1 MDTHR
6 IAISTELTK
15 KWRDAATLL
24 AEIIKVPSVLLAKV
38 EAQNIHV
45 IASSEAAD
53 NPFRDGEEAGK
64 AVVRCCESVLNNHG
78 KVLAADARVNGRSST
93 APGTEPAIDSC
104 LGLPV
109 RWPDGNVFGVLC
121 VIGNHPGGPD
131 ASNDGLNERALAYFR
146 DNWERDLGALYES
159 EVPPPQ
165 DNEERL
171 AQALN
176 ERTTELVETK
186 EWVEKLFQ
194 DSPFPFWEMDLT
206 EVKKYLDGLSRKG
219 SNPRDYLETHPEAA
233 LQCAWLTR
241 HVRFNRAT
249 LRLNDATGEREL
261 YAWLAKEMMDQ
272 SGIHMKNFSG
282 LIRELAGGRTEFEM
296 ENVSVTVTG
305 RLIHCLSRVVVSAGC
320 EETWSRVLV
329 STLDLTERKR
339 GERAAAHLAAIVESS
354 DDSIVG
360 TDRES
365 KIVSWNR
372 GAQLLYG
379 YTAEEAVGQP
389 VSLIVPPDTHDIR
402 SINRRLA
409 RGESVRQFETTR
421 IAKDGSIK
429 EVSITISPIMDSS
442 GTIMGACGIGRDIT
456 ERKRAENELRESMER
471 YEALFD
477 ETPISLYE
485 IDLSGVKH
493 VVDRLRE
500 SGITDFDSY
509 FRSHPEVVLE
519 CGRQFKMVRINKT
532 TLQLRGAGSGAELRK
547 WVVENLADAS
557 SVPFRTFTDNIITF
571 ASGSTVFEN
580 EVLTPTVSGKWM
592 SVLGRVT
599 IMPGFEDSW
608 SRVLVSGIDLTK
620 LRGAEA
626 ARAYL
631 SYIVESTDD
640 AIFGNTLDNL
650 VTSWNEGAERLYGY
664 SAEEV
669 LGEHVSFLFPDDRL
683 DDMNRIMTLLET
695 GPGVEQCETVHL
707 TKDGERIDVS
717 ITVSRIR
724 DSKGV
729 AIGSSI
735 IARDITKRKGA
746 EDALRQSQQE
756 YSTLV
761 NSIDGI
767 VWKADASTFAFSFV
781 SSHAERILG
790 YSAQR
795 WLNDPNFWMEHIHP
809 GDRERVIEL
818 SAKAISERRDYE
830 FQYRMIHANGR
841 GVWLHDFVTVV
852 ADDSGQIELRGVMV
866 DVTEQKKAE
875 EALRKSEEQHRL
887 FFELDLAGNYI
898 STPSGAL
905 KNCNPVFARMFGFE
919 SVQEAI
925 ETGVLSLHSG
935 PEAHKAFVDMVRTQ
949 TRVEYFEEDL
959 RRKDGSIVHAIESAI
974 GTFDENG
981 TLVEIRGYLMDDTE
995 RRKIEQQLEQ
1005 SQRLEAIGRLAG
1017 GIAHD
1022 FNNLLTIIMG
1032 YSQLLLRRIPKSDR
1046 NYADV
1051 FEIVGASERAGSLT
1065 NQLLA
1070 FSRNQILQPRV
1081 IDLNHIVADLD
1092 RMLRRIIGEHID
1104 LVTVA
1109 DPRVGRVKAD
1119 PGQVE
1124 QVIVNLAVNA
1134 RDAMPNGGRLTIE
1147 TGNAYLDENYS
1158 ASHIGATPGHHVMLA
1173 VSDNGAGIDEEVQSH
1188 IFEPFFT
1195 TKQASKGT
1203 GLGLSTVYG
1212 IVRQSGGNIWVY
1224 SEPGRGTT
1232 FKIYLPRVDEAPE
1245 AQERAGTE
1253 EVECR
1258 GTETVLLVEDENPV
1272 RQLAARALREAGFTV
1287 IEASNGDQALR
1298 VLDEPESS
1306 QIQMLVTDVVMPGMG
1321 GKELADRVKTARPDI
1336 KALFIT
1342 GYTDNAVVHNGH
1354 LGPGIEILQKP
1365 FRPGSLTRKVRE
1377 ILDAT

>member
-1 MDTHR
+1 MDTHG
-6 IAISTELTK
+6 ITIPTELLER
-15 KWRDAATLL
+15 WRDAVNLL
-24 AEIIKVPSVLLAKV
+24 ADVIKVPSVLLTIV
-38 EAQNIHV
+38 ESKKIHV
-45 IASSEAAD
+45 VAYNEAPD
-53 NPFRDGEEAGK
+53 NPFRAGEEASI
-64 AVVRCCESVLNNHG
+64 AVVRCCESVLSAHG
-78 KVLAADARVNGRSST
+78 NVLVADARIDARSSI
-93 APGTEPAIDSC
+93 APGTEPAIESC
-104 LGLPV
+104 FGLPV
-109 RWPDGNVFGVLC
+109 RWPNGHIFGILC
-121 VIGNHPGGPD
+121 VIGISKTGLDGP
-131 ASNDGLNERALAYFR
+131 NERVLTYFR
-146 DNWERDLGALYES
+146 DTWERDLAALYKTLTTSREND
-159 EVPPPQ
+159 Q
-165 DNEERL
+165 LHL
-171 AQALN
+171 AQALD
-176 ERTTELVETK
+176 ERTAELIGTK
-186 EWVEKLFQ
+186 EWFERLFE
-194 DSPFPFWEMDLT
+194 DSPFPFWEMDLSD
-206 EVKKYLDGLSRKG
+206 VKKYLDGVRANG
-219 SNPRDYLETHPEAA
+219 FDPCDYLETHPEAYQ
-233 LQCAWLTR
+233 QCARRTR
-241 HVRFNRAT
+241 HVRFNKAT
-249 LRLNDATGEREL
+249 LRLNDAKSEREL
-261 YAWLAKEMMDQ
+261 YAWLAGEMMNR
-272 SGIHMKNFSG
+272 SGIHIKNFSA
-282 LIRELAGGRTEFEM
+282 LIRQLAAGRTEFEM
-296 ENVSVTVTG
+296 ENLSVTVTG
-305 RLIHCLSRVVVSAGC
+305 RMVHCLSRVVVSAGC

-339 GERAAAHLAAIVESS
+339 AEQATAHLATIVESS
-354 DDSIVG
+354 DDSIIG
-360 TDRES
+360 TDLES
-365 KIVSWNR
+365 KIISWNR
-372 GAQLLYG
+372 GAQMLYG

-389 VSLIVPPDTHDIR
+389 VSMIVPPDKHDLR

-409 RGESVRQFETTR
+409 KGESIRQFETSR
-421 IAKDGSIK
+421 IAKDGSLK

-442 GTIMGACGIGRDIT
+442 GAIIGACGIGRDIT
-456 ERKRAENELRESMER
+456 ERKRADDELRESMER

-477 ETPISLYE
+477 QTPISLYE

-493 VVDRLRE
+493 VIDRLRE
-500 SGITDFDSY
+500 SGITDFDTY

-519 CGRQFKMVRINKT
+519 CGRQFKMGRVNKT
-532 TLQLRGAGSGAELRK
+532 TLELRGAGSAAELRK
-547 WVVENLADAS
+547 WVAENLADPS
-557 SVPFRTFTDNIITF
+557 SVPFRTFADNIIAF
-571 ASGSTVFEN
+571 ASGSTVYEN

-608 SRVLVSGIDLTK
+608 SRVLVSGIDLTE

-640 AIFGNTLDNL
+640 AIFGNTLDGL

-669 LGEHVSFLFPDDRL
+669 LGRHVSFLFPDDRQ
-683 DDMNRIMTLLET
+683 DDMNRIMTSLEA
-695 GPGVEQCETVHL
+695 GPGVEQRETVHL
-707 TKDGERIDVS
+707 TKSGRRLDVS

-735 IARDITKRKGA
+735 IARNITKRKQA

-756 YSTLV
+756 YSNLV

-767 VWKADASTFAFSFV
+767 VWQADAETFTFSFV

-790 YSAQR
+790 YSAES
-795 WLNDPNFWMEHIHP
+795 WLNDPGFWIEHIHH

-818 SAKAISERRDYE
+818 SRKAITERRDYE
-830 FQYRMIHANGR
+830 FQYRMLHAGGR
-841 GVWLHDFVTVV
+841 IVWLHDFVTVV
-852 ADDSGQIELRGVMV
+852 ADGSGPVELRGVMV
-866 DVTEQKKAE
+866 DITEQKKAE
-875 EALRKSEEQHRL
+875 KALRKSEEQHRL
-887 FFELDLAGNYI
+887 FFELDLAANYI

-905 KNCNPVFARMFGFE
+905 KNCNPVFARMFGFD

-925 ETGVLSLHSG
+925 ETGVLSLHPN
-935 PEAHKAFVDMVRTQ
+935 PEAHDAFVEMIRTHA
-949 TRVEYFEEDL
+949 RVEYLEEDL
-959 RRKDGSIVHAIESAI
+959 YRKDGSVVHAIESAI

-981 TLVEIRGYLMDDTE
+981 ALVEIRGYLMDDTE
-995 RRKIEQQLEQ
+995 RRKIEQQLQQ
-1005 SQRLEAIGRLAG
+1005 SQRLEAVGRLAG

-1081 IDLNHIVADLD
+1081 IDLNHVVADLD
-1092 RMLRRIIGEHID
+1092 RMLRRVIGEHID

-1119 PGQVE
+1119 PGQIE
-1124 QVIVNLAVNA
+1124 QVVVNLAVNA

-1147 TGNAYLDENYS
+1147 TANAYLDENYT
-1158 ASHIGATPGHHVMLA
+1158 ASHIGAAPGHHVMLA

-1212 IVRQSGGNIWVY
+1212 IVKQSGGNIWVY

-1232 FKIYLPRVDEAPE
+1232 FKVYLPRVDEA
-1245 AQERAGTE
+1245 ADARTHADQD

-1258 GTETVLLVEDENPV
+1258 GTETVLLVEDETAV

-1287 IEASNGDQALR
+1287 IEASGADEALR
-1298 VLDEPESS
+1298 LIEPGLEAGTP

-1321 GKELADRVKTARPDI
+1321 GKELADRIVAAHPSI

-1342 GYTDNAVVHNGH
+1342 GYTDNAIVHNGH
-1354 LGPGIEILQKP
+1354 LGPGIDILQKP
-1365 FRPGSLTRKVRE
+1365 FRPRDLARKVRE
-1377 ILDAT
+1377 VLDAAR